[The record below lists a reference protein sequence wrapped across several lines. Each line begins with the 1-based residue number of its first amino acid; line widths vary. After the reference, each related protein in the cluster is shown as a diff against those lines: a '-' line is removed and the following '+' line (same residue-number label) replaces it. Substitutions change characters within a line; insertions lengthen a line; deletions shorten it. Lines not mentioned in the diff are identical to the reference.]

1 MYLKV
6 VSYFICIFIF
16 FFQTELRSQ
25 NYNELDS
32 LKKVFEEKSG
42 EEKISALAELSYLY
56 LNIDIDS
63 AVNFAEAGIALAQEM
78 NESQY
83 EASFLKNLART
94 YFFRSDLETSLTYL
108 FDALKIYENLLD
120 TAGVINSYY
129 GISITYLY
137 RNEFE
142 LARSYAQSGL
152 NLAQAQK
159 DLERIAAFNDLIGD
173 ILLDKDQDYE
183 GAIAYKIKAIEYY
196 ESIEYDFELCVS
208 YYNIGNVYK
217 AYKNYD
223 EAEYYL
229 KKALELAN
237 HINNFEVIS
246 ASLNSIGEFYFIQ
259 KEFSKAREYLNQAIK
274 NSQNS
279 YQKFRLLSYKT
290 LAQVDS
296 AEGHFADAYE
306 NQIKYNALF
315 DSLSNIA
322 NIEKIHELEKKYQN
336 EKKQTQIEVLAKEN
350 EIQTLWRNS
359 FIGAFVFAFILA
371 VGLYNRY
378 RYKSKTGKE
387 LERLNNQLEDELTQA
402 ARYIQSLL
410 PPKLNEKVATDWR
423 FIPSAH
429 LGGDSFGYGFLDED
443 NFLFYLIDVSGH
455 GVGAALLSTTVHN
468 IIKAK
473 SLRNTDFYNPAE
485 VLINLNKNFNME
497 DHDNKYFALWYG
509 VLNLSSL
516 ELTCASA
523 FHPPAIG
530 ISNGDIIKFGNKEMM
545 IGAFSDYEY
554 NNLVYQ
560 LSEDE
565 IIFLFSDGCFEIQ
578 SDSGASLEFEN
589 FLSILKSSLDKKDE
603 ALDYIHSNLSS
614 LSNSNS
620 FDDDFSIIKI
630 ELKTIHE
637 TQ

>member
-1 MYLKV
+1 MYLKA
-6 VSYFICIFIF
+6 VSYFICAIIFLFHAEIH
-16 FFQTELRSQ
+16 SQ
-25 NYNELDS
+25 NYHELDS
-32 LKKVFEEKSG
+32 LKKEFDEKSG

-63 AVNFAEAGIALAQEM
+63 AVNFANAGVALAQEM
-78 NESQY
+78 NKPSY
-83 EASFLKNLART
+83 EASFKKNLARSS
-94 YFFRSDLETSLTYL
+94 YFRSDLETSLTYL
-108 FDALKIYENLLD
+108 FDALKIYENLKD
-120 TAGVINSYY
+120 TAGVINCYY
-129 GISITYLY
+129 GISISYMS
-137 RNEFE
+137 RSEFE
-142 LARSYAQSGL
+142 LARSYAESGL
-152 NLAQAQK
+152 NLAQAQN

-173 ILLDKDQDYE
+173 ILLDIDQDYE

-196 ESIEYDFELCVS
+196 EFIEYDFEVCVS

-296 AEGHFADAYE
+296 AEGNFADAYE

-322 NIEKIHELEKKYQN
+322 NVEKIHELEKKYQN
-336 EKKQTQIEVLAKEN
+336 EKKQAQIEVLAKEN

-387 LERLNNQLEDELTQA
+387 LERLNNQLEDELSQA

-410 PPKLNEKVATDWR
+410 PPKLNEKISTDWK

-429 LGGDSFGYGFLDED
+429 LGGDSFGYSFLDED

-468 IIKAK
+468 IILLK
-473 SLRNTDFYNPAE
+473 RNR
-485 VLINLNKNFNME
+485 
-497 DHDNKYFALWYG
+497 
-509 VLNLSSL
+509 
-516 ELTCASA
+516 
-523 FHPPAIG
+523 
-530 ISNGDIIKFGNKEMM
+530 
-545 IGAFSDYEY
+545 
-554 NNLVYQ
+554 
-560 LSEDE
+560 
-565 IIFLFSDGCFEIQ
+565 
-578 SDSGASLEFEN
+578 
-589 FLSILKSSLDKKDE
+589 
-603 ALDYIHSNLSS
+603 
-614 LSNSNS
+614 
-620 FDDDFSIIKI
+620 
-630 ELKTIHE
+630 
-637 TQ
+637 